1 MLHDARGALAADNA
15 AINRVPRIALD
26 KSDAAVLQVHF
37 DAAAA
42 GAHVAGRVFD
52 LVGDARRGIDLFP
65 RRPVI
70 APAFAKLHA
79 PIIHDRR
86 PETQSKMRSLYG
98 CCWMP
103 RSAGVCGASLV
114 GRPRSR

>member
-1 MLHDARGALAADNA
+1 MLHDARGALAADDA
-15 AINRVPRIALD
+15 AINRVPRIAPD
-26 KSDAAVLQVHF
+26 KSDAAVLQVDF

-79 PIIHDRR
+79 LITPDRR
-86 PETQSKMRSLYG
+86 PETQSKKGLG
-98 CCWMP
+98 F
-103 RSAGVCGASLV
+103 GVFLDPPTA
-114 GRPRSR
+114 